1 MTLEIHPEAV
11 DEFEQAARY
20 YAKRQ
25 PGLEQRFIACVD
37 SALRR
42 VAGESERWPLFEE
55 DIRRRLVH
63 IFPFAVLYS
72 IESECVLVVAIMHC
86 SREPGYWRNRRE

>member
-20 YAKRQ
+20 YAERQ
-25 PGLEQRFIACVD
+25 PGLDQRFIACVD

-42 VAGESERWPLFEE
+42 VAGEPERWPLFMSTFGCALFQVTGGPLPPDHQTAYEQHQRT
-55 DIRRRLVH
+55 D
-63 IFPFAVLYS
+63 
-72 IESECVLVVAIMHC
+72 
-86 SREPGYWRNRRE
+86 W